1 MFCRKAELL
10 KKVKCRT
17 AVAEFIIYTD
27 TLNRGRAI
35 FAKASANCFAESAD
49 NVMLFNGDNLT
60 CLFCRCN
67 YKFFIKRLDC
77 GNVNDF
83 SIDALCFKS
92 FACFNCFINHKSVC
106 DDRYIAALFDNF
118 AFADFKL

>member
-1 MFCRKAELL
+1 
-10 KKVKCRT
+10 
-17 AVAEFIIYTD
+17 
-27 TLNRGRAI
+27 
-35 FAKASANCFAESAD
+35 
-49 NVMLFNGDNLT
+49 MLFNGDNLT

-83 SIDALCFKS
+83 SIDSLCFKS

-118 AFADFKL
+118 AFADFKFIIIIVKYRHCKSAESKVNRAFIFVGCFNCLPCFNIICRADNYHSRN